1 MDKILST
8 RVDESII
15 QRISVLARQLGT
27 TKKAV
32 VEGAIRLY
40 AAKVDEQENS
50 DVFAETSGLW
60 QRKESGDQIVSEAR
74 RAFRE
79 SMERRRP

>member
-15 QRISVLARQLGT
+15 QRIGVLARQLGT

-40 AAKVDEQENS
+40 AATVDEQENC
-50 DVFAETSGLW
+50 DVFERTSGVW
-60 QRKESGDQIVSEAR
+60 KRDESGDQIISEAR
-74 RAFRE
+74 KIFQE
-79 SMERRRP
+79 SMGRHQP

>member
-15 QRISVLARQLGT
+15 QRIGVLARQLGT

-32 VEGAIRLY
+32 VEDAILLY
-40 AAKVDEQENS
+40 AATVNEQENCG
-50 DVFAETSGLW
+50 VFKRTSGVW
-60 QRKESGDQIVSEAR
+60 KRDESGGQIISEAR
-74 RAFRE
+74 KIFQKA
-79 SMERRRP
+79 MERRQP

>member
-8 RVDESII
+8 RVDESVI
-15 QRISVLARQLGT
+15 QRIGVLARQLGT

-40 AAKVDEQENS
+40 AATVDEQENC
-50 DVFAETSGLW
+50 DVFKRTSGAW
-60 QRKESGDQIVSEAR
+60 KRDESGGQIILEAR
-74 RAFRE
+74 RIFQE
-79 SMERRRP
+79 SMGRHQP

>member
-15 QRISVLARQLGT
+15 QRINVLARQLGT
-27 TKKAV
+27 TKRAV

-40 AAKVDEQENS
+40 AATVDEQENC
-50 DVFAETSGLW
+50 DVFKQTSGAW
-60 QRKESGDQIVSEAR
+60 KRDESGGPDYLGAR
-74 RAFRE
+74 RIFQE
-79 SMERRRP
+79 SMGRHQP

>member
-40 AAKVDEQENS
+40 AAKVDEQANS
-50 DVFAETSGLW
+50 DVFAQTSGLW
-60 QRKESGDQIVSEAR
+60 QRKEPGDQIVSAAR
-74 RAFRE
+74 KAFRE